1 MDLGLKPQMGAYR
14 RWTHLM
20 NGAVMRANVVT
31 SEFTSGENISEEAI
45 REALSVDRRADH
57 PNHEKAG
64 CALKYDGCG
73 RGNILWPSL
82 SGARIIRR
90 GSVFRGC
97 VFRRHCGRWR
107 RISDRLGHNVVVGA
121 GRTGC
126 GRSSRCLKRREYR
139 FMNYNQQCT
148 NQQPLSHDSPTSSA
162 TRAFPIRDSFRVRR
176 SRECTD
182 RTANW
187 TL

>member
-1 MDLGLKPQMGAYR
+1 MGAYR

-90 GSVFRGC
+90 GSVFRVC
-97 VFRRHCGRWR
+97 VFRRNYG
-107 RISDRLGHNVVVGA
+107 VGA
-121 GRTGC
+121 VYLIGSVTMSWWAQG
-126 GRSSRCLKRREYR
+126 E
-139 FMNYNQQCT
+139 
-148 NQQPLSHDSPTSSA
+148 PDVEEVHAALSEGSIDS
-162 TRAFPIRDSFRVRR
+162 
-176 SRECTD
+176 
-182 RTANW
+182 
-187 TL
+187 